1 MTAVCNEDGQIT
13 DVRLPFRFRRRLIAC
28 GAYGRFMPWMQQE
41 TMFWRRDLLNLID
54 YDYFSSLKLA
64 GDYYLWS
71 RFATKYEPHVVQAVL
86 GVFKYHR
93 GQLSE
98 NILAYRNE
106 VLTFTRRPGI
116 MDFVIGAVDRLA
128 WLLEPKMK
136 KYLNRLGLLSF
147 DHAGQTWF

>member
-1 MTAVCNEDGQIT
+1 
-13 DVRLPFRFRRRLIAC
+13 
-28 GAYGRFMPWMQQE
+28 
-41 TMFWRRDLLNLID
+41 MFWRRELLDLVD
-54 YDYFSSLKLA
+54 YDYFAGLKLA
-64 GDYYLWS
+64 GDYYLWT
-71 RFATKYEPHVVQAVL
+71 RFATRYELYVVQAVL

-98 NILAYRNE
+98 NIQSYMNE

-136 KYLNRLGLLSF
+136 KYLNRLGLLRF
-147 DHAGQTWF
+147 DHIRQIWY